1 MGFERPL
8 RKQSGGLFLGRGR
21 IQGSVTAVRRT
32 APPTLPLFRRR
43 FYRSQQSQL
52 TPRQYGMLVES
63 EISPSNRWL
72 DGPSVQ
78 RDQPPVTTVIA
89 RAVRPVAI
97 RPHRGRAVRC
107 TAGDADCHSPY
118 GLRNDTVEDTCQRLG
133 KCGAY
138 RYTLSFRGRASD
150 RGNPFSFRPLWGR
163 AVRCTAGDTDCHS
176 PYGLRNDRGGRGLV
190 PLHRGTVV
198 VPGRTAE
205 RS

>member
-1 MGFERPL
+1 MSASVGSSAMSG
-8 RKQSGGLFLGRGR
+8 QSLLGQAQ
-21 IQGSVTAVRRT
+21 IFAISDNDLVHVRSLLISFFT
-32 APPTLPLFRRR
+32 NTLAEIGKKGN
-43 FYRSQQSQL
+43 
-52 TPRQYGMLVES
+52 GMLVES
-63 EISPSNRWL
+63 GISPSNRRL

-97 RPHRGRAVRC
+97 RPLWERAVRC

-118 GLRNDTVEDTCQRLG
+118 GLRNDTVDDTCQRLG
-133 KCGAY
+133 KCGSY
-138 RYTLSFRGRASD
+138 RYTLSLRGRVSD
-150 RGNPFSFRPLWGR
+150 RGNPLSFRPLWGR
-163 AVRCTAGDTDCHS
+163 AVRCTAGVTDCHS